1 MELKDFLE
9 VSLLLDY
16 YKNLLSDKQKE
27 YMLEHFEMDLSLSEI
42 AKDHDVSRQAVYDNI
57 RRGIKILKEY
67 EEKIGFYKREQ
78 EIKKSLLQ
86 LREDFTREKLEEI
99 IKSIDL

>member
-1 MELKDFLE
+1 MELSDFLE
-9 VSLLLDY
+9 VSLLMDY

-27 YMLEHFEMDLSLSEI
+27 YMIEHFERDLSLSEI
-42 AKDHDVSRQAVYDNI
+42 AKEHDVSRQAVYDNI

-78 EIKKSLLQ
+78 EIKRNLLK
-86 LREDFTREKLEEI
+86 LREELTPEKLEEI
-99 IKSIDL
+99 IESIDL